1 MVIYVLDT
9 SALLRFVDDEA
20 GAERVADIFRE
31 QADGAAKVLMCAVH
45 WGEVAHGILKRHGAA
60 ALDDSL
66 HRLKALGVEIVPA
79 DEGRS
84 ARTATTR
91 HRYNYKIPYADAFGV
106 ELASHSSRHVLVTA
120 DFDVKPAE
128 QDISVEFLPP
138 KPKA

>member
-20 GAERVADIFRE
+20 GAERVADTFRE

-66 HRLKALGVEIVPA
+66 HRLKLWASKLFQPMKAGRHGRQQYAIVTTTKSLTQM
-79 DEGRS
+79 RS
-84 ARTATTR
+84 A
-91 HRYNYKIPYADAFGV
+91 
-106 ELASHSSRHVLVTA
+106 SS
-120 DFDVKPAE
+120 
-128 QDISVEFLPP
+128 
-138 KPKA
+138 